1 MFWMI
6 TKLIYWLIKR
16 YYPDFILIPKDQFI
30 IPETSQVMED
40 KNTETLIDPQLYDKV
55 LALVRHIETSKSLGE
70 NKRIFV
76 KTAISAEC
84 RKLDLPQHTEKD
96 LNLAIEL
103 AIREL

>member
-6 TKLIYWLIKR
+6 TKLIHWLIKR
-16 YYPDFILIPKDQFI
+16 YYPDFILMPKGQFV

-40 KNTETLIDPQLYDKV
+40 EDTGTLIDSQLYDKV

-84 RKLDLPQHTEKD
+84 RKLDLPQYTEKD